1 MVVTVGCT
9 PPTSTLPA
17 GGEQISGKVH
27 FLAEF
32 YSEGRVF
39 VYIPQSEG
47 EGAASRWIL
56 LIEKLLGTLVTSQ
69 CHVNTWSSFLPLI
82 TWNWLLLLIMIKYQ
96 FWPSQ
101 LGMGGQWWEN
111 IKSDILLGYYK
122 TTCTGQRE
130 LVGCDRLAGLVSI
143 PCLGYETHFLS

>member
-47 EGAASRWIL
+47 EGAAT
-56 LIEKLLGTLVTSQ
+56 GGAD
-69 CHVNTWSSFLPLI
+69 I
-82 TWNWLLLLIMIKYQ
+82 T
-96 FWPSQ
+96 
-101 LGMGGQWWEN
+101 
-111 IKSDILLGYYK
+111 D
-122 TTCTGQRE
+122 
-130 LVGCDRLAGLVSI
+130 
-143 PCLGYETHFLS
+143 